1 MSRRVAAGLPSRMAH
16 NRSSLLVAV
25 AAALVAAALPG
36 CGSDGASD
44 QLAEQ
49 QKQIEELERRVGD
62 EQKPGTSTAPAPS
75 TSESPG
81 SSPPAA
87 PAASGSRCTA
97 DMLRVAFAGSQGAAG
112 TQFAQLRFELRGPA
126 QCTLRGYPGVALL
139 NGARRLDVDVGR
151 SAVGGQPRTVRVA
164 ARHPAYFD
172 FSYRTDAI
180 AQRPCGRRV
189 TGLGIIPPDERQ
201 TLAVRLP
208 KPPRLCLDSVR
219 VGVVRATSAL
229 NPDSASPEPGGASSA
244 PVTACGAAGSVFQG
258 QVRIANVTAR
268 NVPCQTAR
276 EFAAGFETTSGAE
289 TDFRCSEDA
298 SCIWRGWTCRN
309 DGRQARSIEHR
320 CEKGDRVVRWQARS
334 T

>member
-49 QKQIEELERRVGD
+49 EEQIEELERRVGD
-62 EQKPGTSTAPAPS
+62 EQKPGTTTAPAPS

-97 DMLRVAFAGSQGAAG
+97 DMLRAVSAGGQGAAG
-112 TQFAQLRFELRGPA
+112 TQFAQLRFELRGPG
-126 QCTLRGYPGVALL
+126 QCTLRGYPGVTLL
-139 NGARRLDVDVGR
+139 NGGRRFDVDVGR
-151 SAVGGQPRTVRVA
+151 SPIGGQPRSVRVA
-164 ARHPAYFD
+164 ARNPAYFD
-172 FSYRTDAI
+172 LSYRTNAI
-180 AQRPCGRRV
+180 AERPCGSRV
-189 TGLGIIPPDERQ
+189 TVLGIIPPDERQ

-208 KPPRLCLDSVR
+208 EPLRLCLDSVR

-244 PVTACGAAGSVFQG
+244 SVTVCGAAGSVFQG
-258 QVRIANVTAR
+258 QVQIADVTTR

-289 TDFRCSEDA
+289 TDFRCSENA
-298 SCIWRGWTCRN
+298 SCTWRGWTCRN
-309 DGRQARSIEHR
+309 DGRQARSIDHR

>member
-1 MSRRVAAGLPSRMAH
+1 MAH

-36 CGSDGASD
+36 CGSDSTSD

-49 QKQIEELERRVGD
+49 EEQIEELERRVGD
-62 EQKPGTSTAPAPS
+62 EQKRGTTTAPAPS

-97 DMLRVAFAGSQGAAG
+97 DMLRAVSAGGQGAAG
-112 TQFAQLRFELRGPA
+112 TQFAQLRFELRGPG
-126 QCTLRGYPGVALL
+126 QCTLRGYPGVTLL
-139 NGARRLDVDVGR
+139 NGARRFDVDVGR
-151 SAVGGQPRTVRVA
+151 SPIGGQPRTVRVA
-164 ARHPAYFD
+164 ARNPAYFD
-172 FSYRTDAI
+172 VSYRTNAI
-180 AQRPCGRRV
+180 AERPCGSRV
-189 TGLGIIPPDERQ
+189 TVLGIIPPDERQ

-208 KPPRLCLDSVR
+208 EPLRLCLDSVR

-229 NPDSASPEPGGASSA
+229 NPESASPEPGGASSA
-244 PVTACGAAGSVFQG
+244 SVTVCGAAGSVFQG
-258 QVRIANVTAR
+258 QVQIADVTTR

-298 SCIWRGWTCRN
+298 SCTWRGWTCRN
-309 DGRQARSIEHR
+309 DGRQARSIDHR

>member
-1 MSRRVAAGLPSRMAH
+1 MAH
-16 NRSSLLVAV
+16 NRSLLLVAV

-49 QKQIEELERRVGD
+49 EEQIEELERRVGD
-62 EQKPGTSTAPAPS
+62 EQKPGTTTAPAPS

-244 PVTACGAAGSVFQG
+244 TVTACGAAGSVFQG

-276 EFAAGFETTSGAE
+276 EFASGFETTSGAE

-298 SCIWRGWTCRN
+298 SCTWRGWTCRN
-309 DGRQARSIEHR
+309 DGRQARSIDHR
-320 CEKGDRVVRWQARS
+320 CEKGERVVRWQARS

>member
-1 MSRRVAAGLPSRMAH
+1 MSRHVAAGQPSRMAH

-25 AAALVAAALPG
+25 AAAFVAAALPG

-49 QKQIEELERRVGD
+49 KEQIEELERRVGD
-62 EQKPGTSTAPAPS
+62 AQKPGTSTAPAPS

-139 NGARRLDVDVGR
+139 NGGRRLDVDVGR

-164 ARHPAYFD
+164 ARNPAYFD
-172 FSYRTDAI
+172 LSYRTNAI
-180 AQRPCGRRV
+180 AERPCGSRV
-189 TGLGIIPPDERQ
+189 TVLGIIPPDERQ

-208 KPPRLCLDSVR
+208 EPLRLCLDSVR

-244 PVTACGAAGSVFQG
+244 SVAVCGAAGSVFQG
-258 QVRIANVTAR
+258 QVQIADVTTR

-298 SCIWRGWTCRN
+298 SCTWRGWTCRN
-309 DGRQARSIEHR
+309 DGRQARSIDHR